1 MYSYLSP
8 SIRKSLLLVWLSSIW
23 TLSTVVTHI
32 YLSVTH
38 PFSCIREHQEHHD
51 ILKDI
56 SRFPGFVNV
65 QTYRTSRIGSLDVFF
80 RDCLPS
86 VNQAPLD
93 PNFFSTP
100 TPMWKSVKI
109 LWLFVPSCA
118 LMAHGVSHCRF
129 LWHGHRPQM
138 CHNHAGL
145 SQRLSRMQTRQR
157 VDHSSPWIW
166 PRCCWLSD
174 HQSRS
179 TSGLMRTSSGTNKEF
194 LFWGSNNQFL
204 CKHQGL

>member
-23 TLSTVVTHI
+23 TLSTVVIHI

-38 PFSCIREHQEHHD
+38 PLSCIREHQEHHG

-56 SRFPGFVNV
+56 SRFPGFVNA

-109 LWLFVPSCA
+109 LWIFVPSCA
-118 LMAHGVSHCRF
+118 LMAHGESLPFSLTRTQAPDVSQPCRPF
-129 LWHGHRPQM
+129 SEALKNANSSKGGPQ
-138 CHNHAGL
+138 L
-145 SQRLSRMQTRQR
+145 SWNLAT
-157 VDHSSPWIW
+157 
-166 PRCCWLSD
+166 LLL
-174 HQSRS
+174 
-179 TSGLMRTSSGTNKEF
+179 TE
-194 LFWGSNNQFL
+194 
-204 CKHQGL
+204 